1 MPELIGLDN
10 NIEPA
15 LHRQLIQ
22 LQQQCFIPPW
32 SAEQIQQQLNDSK
45 ALNFALL
52 ADGQLLGFIF
62 YQLLFEQ
69 AEILQIA
76 IAPAQ
81 RRCGYAIKLISQ
93 SIASLLERDIEQLLL
108 EVRASN
114 IQAIQL
120 YQQLGFS
127 LDGRRKNYYPS
138 LQSTKKA
145 AVNSV
150 AAGNREDALLY
161 TLNLDAGRGVQQ

>member
-1 MPELIGLDN
+1 MPELISLDN

-32 SAEQIQQQLNDSK
+32 SAEQIQQQLNNSK

-93 SIASLLERDIEQLLL
+93 SIASLLKRDIEQLLL
-108 EVRASN
+108 EVRVSN
-114 IQAIQL
+114 VQAIQL

-138 LQSTKKA
+138 LHSTNQ

-150 AAGNREDALLY
+150 PASNREDALLY
-161 TLNLDAGRGVQQ
+161 TLNLDAGRGIQQ